1 MRFLRILGIG
11 LCAALL
17 PAGELLAFAGR
28 IKPAKEIVR
37 VYAQDRTNR
46 TISFL
51 ALANLSPGTNDF
63 LAKDVLKNI
72 ALILSGTKTVQLAS
86 DDLALSLMNA
96 SYETTLFTNR
106 FVRTVPADTNLFL
119 SDLLTNSRYAYCYTN
134 SARGAGVSVLAAL
147 QRSNALY
154 IDPMIAGTNGGFSIT
169 NLRPGEF
176 LLTNRTVSNL
186 PPLMVFAESNG
197 YVRTL
202 EVVNQ
207 IWEGRNIP
215 VGEVMTLNGS
225 DYLVTGEMKAL
236 PENHLSLSLYLFN
249 QRKGWVKQIFKKE
262 IVPERWYEETATVPQ
277 IILAEIQGREI
288 VTNLSFTSSPPGAF
302 VYFNGQYIGATP
314 FTLVAWPAGDY
325 KARLWHANGFF
336 DGMATKD
343 YLATNLSNPS
353 AWIFSNRQ
361 ELAAIHLEKKFSG
374 TTQHALFLKDNRAGT
389 FRLSVKGAPAD
400 LYLNS
405 QLIAVRTNAWEDR
418 LETGNYFLELR
429 VPKKAPLGGTNGL
442 TNLAALASL
451 TNESA
456 KSNTVLKKSGASAEE
471 EPVYAKKLIRLQIK
485 HEALTDL
492 SVFLRPLPA
501 PSPLGRFLFDHYRNT
516 KIFLILTMTLVA
528 AGSYAFYRQLS
539 YDDKFRAA
547 AAQGSGAATFYN
559 SQTTYWSGWAQGLGA
574 GAAGAGILTLIS
586 RILDVT
592 STEIRIE
599 TDYNHS
605 PDVQFRYH
613 YSAKF

>member
-1 MRFLRILGIG
+1 MVLTLGHLHG
-11 LCAALL
+11 
-17 PAGELLAFAGR
+17 FAGR

-46 TISFL
+46 TISFM
-51 ALANLSPGTNDF
+51 ALANLSPGTNDY

-72 ALILSGTKTVQLAS
+72 ALILSGTKTLQLAS

-96 SYETTLFTNR
+96 SYEPYLFTNR
-106 FVRTVPADTNLFL
+106 FVRSVATDTNLFL
-119 SDLLTNSRYAYCYTN
+119 SDLFTNNRYAFCYTN
-134 SARGAGVSVLAAL
+134 SSRGAPVSVIASL
-147 QRSNALY
+147 QRSNTFY
-154 IDPMIAGTNGGFSIT
+154 IDPMIAGTNGGFSLT

-207 IWEGRNIP
+207 IWEGKNIA
-215 VGEVMTLNGS
+215 VGDVLAMNGS
-225 DYLVTGEMKAL
+225 DYLVTGDMKAL
-236 PENHLSLSLYLFN
+236 PENHLLLSLYLFN
-249 QRKGWVKQIFKKE
+249 QRKGWVKQIFKKDL
-262 IVPERWYEETATVPQ
+262 VPERWYEETATVPQ
-277 IILAEIQGREI
+277 IILAEIQGRDI
-288 VTNLSFTSSPPGAF
+288 ATNITFTSSPPGAF
-302 VYFNGQYIGATP
+302 VYFNEQYIGATP

-325 KARLWHANGFF
+325 RVRLWHANGFF
-336 DGMATKD
+336 DGAGTREYLSTNFAT
-343 YLATNLSNPS
+343 PS
-353 AWIFSNRQ
+353 AWVFSNRH
-361 ELAAIHLEKKFSG
+361 ELTSIHLEKKFSG
-374 TTQHALFLKDNRAGT
+374 TTQHALFLRDNRAGT
-389 FRLSVKGAPAD
+389 FRLAVKGPPAD

-418 LETGNYFLELR
+418 LETGSYFLELR
-429 VPKKAPLGGTNGL
+429 VPKKAPENGTNGL
-442 TNLAALASL
+442 TNLAALATL
-451 TNESA
+451 TNQSPRPNDARVSNQSA
-456 KSNTVLKKSGASAEE
+456 VEE
-471 EPVYAKKLIRLQIK
+471 GPLYGKKLIRLQIK

-492 SVFLRPLPA
+492 SVLLKPLPP

-516 KIFLILTMTLVA
+516 KIFLILTMTLTA
-528 AGSYAFYRQLS
+528 AGSYAFYRYLS

-547 AAQGSGAATFYN
+547 SAQGSGAASFYN
-559 SQTTYWSGWAQGLGA
+559 SQANYWRYWALGVGG

-613 YSAKF
+613 YSTKF